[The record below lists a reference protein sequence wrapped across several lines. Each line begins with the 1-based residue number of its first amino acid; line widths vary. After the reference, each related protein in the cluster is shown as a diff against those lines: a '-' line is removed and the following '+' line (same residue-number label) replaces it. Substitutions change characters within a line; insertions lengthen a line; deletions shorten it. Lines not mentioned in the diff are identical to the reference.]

1 MRRHH
6 TMGALALG
14 AVLSLAGC
22 EKAEQ
27 TPPAAGTP
35 EQPATPAQPTT
46 PAAPEAAAP
55 TAPGDAAAQAKDI
68 FNTRCVTCHGAD
80 GKGSG
85 PAAAA
90 LNPKPRDW
98 TNAKW
103 QKSVTDDHIAKVIVE
118 GGQAVGL
125 SPLMAAN
132 PDLQGKDAVVADL
145 VKMVRSYAAK

>member
-1 MRRHH
+1 M
-6 TMGALALG
+6 TA
-14 AVLSLAGC
+14 
-22 EKAEQ
+22 
-27 TPPAAGTP
+27 PPAWVYWF
-35 EQPATPAQPTT
+35 
-46 PAAPEAAAP
+46 APS
-55 TAPGDAAAQAKDI
+55 
-68 FNTRCVTCHGAD
+68 CHGAD

-132 PDLQGKDAVVADL
+132 PDLQGKDAVVAEL